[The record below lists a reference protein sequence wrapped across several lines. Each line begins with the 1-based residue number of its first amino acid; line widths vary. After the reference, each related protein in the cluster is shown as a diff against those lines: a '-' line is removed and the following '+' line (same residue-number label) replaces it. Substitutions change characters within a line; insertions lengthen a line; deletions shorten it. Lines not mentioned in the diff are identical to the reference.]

1 MSQGKIEDVLPL
13 APGQAGLLYHAL
25 LDTEGTD
32 VYVVQLRFRIEE
44 PVRVEALHAALNAVL
59 VRHPGLRV
67 CFRHKG
73 LDQPVQLVPRR
84 AEPGW
89 TEVDLSALAPD
100 EAAAELGRLLDADR
114 ARRFDV
120 GRPPLMRATLVRLP
134 EGWSEL
140 ILTVHHL
147 ILDGWSA
154 PILAR
159 DLADLYAG
167 VVPPPAAHYRGYPAW
182 LKEQS
187 SADAQAAW
195 QAALAGLAE
204 PTRLVPEA
212 DLRTGVLP
220 GQLDSQLSAD
230 LTEAVRRRA
239 RETGVTVNTL
249 VQAGWGLV
257 LGRLTGSAD
266 VVFGAVASGRPGE
279 LEGAENMVGMFV
291 TTLPVRV
298 RIRAG
303 ERVDELLRR
312 IQREQTDLAEHHHLP
327 LAQIQSSSAG
337 RDLFDTVLAFEN
349 FPRGGLAGG
358 RPGDPQ
364 LFDLRDATHYPV
376 TIAIAAE
383 DCLWMRLSYRL
394 DYVTGSTADLLAACL
409 VRSFELLAADPA
421 AIAADLDVL
430 PAAEYERVRELGTG
444 AQSAPQEPSVPEC
457 FARQVERSPDAIA
470 IESCDTGRTLTYAE
484 LDRATDLLADRL
496 ADAGVGP
503 ESMVAVLL
511 GRSVDLVVAELGV
524 LKAGGCYVP
533 LDPAEPETRL
543 SRLLSDAGVG
553 LVLTDR
559 APAWLPDQ
567 IRALIVDVGDDPAP
581 ERSDRPAPHPDS
593 AAYVMYT
600 SGSTGVPKGVVV
612 SHRNI
617 LALAGDHRY
626 GTGAHSRVL
635 LHSPH
640 TFDANTYET
649 WVPLLTGGTVVV
661 AGPGPLEP
669 AVLRDLVAE
678 RAVSAMF
685 LTAELLRTV
694 ADLAPEAV
702 AGAREV
708 WSGGDV
714 VSPEAVETIQA
725 ASPEVVVVNG
735 YGPTETTTFATCYRV
750 EKSARAGAAV
760 PIGGP
765 LDDTAIR
772 VLDGRLRPVPT
783 GTVGEVYIG
792 GTRLARGYLG
802 RPGGTAE
809 RFVADPFGPA
819 GSRLFRTG
827 DLGRWTPDGALEF
840 LGRADGQ
847 LKIRGHRIEPA
858 EAEALL
864 EGCPAVSRA
873 LVHAEADPSGAKR
886 LIADLALRT
895 GGDLGQVRRYAAEH
909 LPAHL
914 RPDVYHEID
923 SVPLTAHGKA
933 DRAAVPERRLPETE
947 AATAVATAGPGFR
960 SARERILCQLFAQAL
975 GLSAFDPEQNF
986 FDAGGHSLLAM
997 RLVAAVEA
1005 ESGRRLPVGILM
1017 DSPTPAALA
1026 RRLESPT
1033 DRLGLAPV
1041 LKLRTGGDRTPL
1053 FFLHSGSGLTWRY
1066 ATLLPFI
1073 EPGRPLYGIQSTA
1086 FTRTGPTPQDVG
1098 ELGEEYVER
1107 IRSVQPEG
1115 PYLLLGWSF
1124 GGLLAYD
1131 VAARLTRAGQQVA
1144 MLAVVD
1150 SIPGD
1155 TPDEVPGEELL
1166 EQAALKILSAYAA
1179 TPPPAAAQGGHLD
1192 RATVFAAVQDGGWCR
1207 DWSTDRLETMIE
1219 HCSAAIK
1226 MTNRYRPPRFDG
1238 SMLLFCATRDPG
1250 ALDPAAK
1257 AAVWRRSAAEVLVH
1271 ELDCGHSEAMH
1282 PGPAQAI
1289 AAVVNPVVR
1298 DH

>member
-1 MSQGKIEDVLPL
+1 VSQGKIEDVLPL

-44 PVRVEALHAALNAVL
+44 PVRVQALHAALNAVL

-89 TEVDLSALAPD
+89 TEVDLSAQSPD
-100 EAAAELGRLLDADR
+100 DADAELSRLLDADR

-120 GRPPLMRATLVRLP
+120 ARPPLIRATLVRLP
-134 EGWSEL
+134 AGRSEL

-147 ILDGWSA
+147 ILDGWST

-167 VVPPPAAHYRGYPAW
+167 LVPPPATHYRGYPAW

-187 SADAQAAW
+187 TADAQAAW

-212 DLRTGVLP
+212 DLRIGVLP
-220 GQLDSQLSAD
+220 GQLDFQLSAD

-257 LGRLTGSAD
+257 LGRLTGAED

-298 RIRAG
+298 RIHAE

-327 LAQIQSSSAG
+327 LAQIQRGSVG

-349 FPRGGLAGG
+349 FPRGGLPGG

-364 LFDLRDATHYPV
+364 LFDSRDATHYPI
-376 TIAIAAE
+376 TIAVTAE
-383 DCLWMRLSYRL
+383 EQLWLRLSYRP
-394 DYVTGSTADLLAACL
+394 DCVTGSTADLLAACL
-409 VRSFELLAADPA
+409 VRSFELLAAGPA
-421 AIAADLDVL
+421 AIAADLDMV
-430 PAAEYERVRELGTG
+430 PAAEYERVRAFGTG
-444 AQSAPQEPSVPEC
+444 AQSAPQELSVPEC
-457 FARQVERSPDAIA
+457 FARQVERSPQAVA
-470 IESCDTGRTLTYAE
+470 IESCDAGRTLTYAE
-484 LDRATDLLADRL
+484 LDRVTDRLADRL
-496 ADAGVGP
+496 AEAGVGP
-503 ESMVAVLL
+503 EVMVAVLL

-543 SRLLSDAGVG
+543 SQLLSDAGVG
-553 LVLTDR
+553 LVLTDH
-559 APAWLPDQ
+559 APGWLPDQ
-567 IRALIVDVGDDPAP
+567 IRALIVDAEDEAAP
-581 ERSDRPAPHPDS
+581 EHSDRPAPHPDS

-612 SHRNI
+612 SHHNI
-617 LALAGDHRY
+617 LTLTGDHRY
-626 GTGAHSRVL
+626 GTGAHGRVL

-649 WVPLLTGGTVVV
+649 WVPLLTGGTVLV

-702 AGAREV
+702 AGVREV
-708 WSGGDV
+708 WAGGDV
-714 VSPEAVETIQA
+714 VSPEAVEAIQA
-725 ASPEVVVVNG
+725 ASPDVVVVNG
-735 YGPTETTTFATCYRV
+735 YGPTETTTFATCYRL
-750 EKSARAGAAV
+750 EKSIHASAAL
-760 PIGGP
+760 PIGVP
-765 LDDTAIR
+765 LDNTVIR
-772 VLDGRLRPVPT
+772 VLDRRLRPVPT
-783 GTVGEVYIG
+783 GATGEVYIG

-819 GSRLFRTG
+819 GSRLLRTG

-895 GGDLGQVRRYAAEH
+895 GGDLGQVRRYAVEH

-923 SVPLTAHGKA
+923 TVPLTAHGKA

-947 AATAVATAGPGFR
+947 SAATTGQGFR
-960 SARERILCQLFAQAL
+960 SARERILCQLFAQTL
-975 GLSAFDPEQNF
+975 GLSGFDPEQNF

-1041 LKLRTGGDRTPL
+1041 LRLRTGGDRTPV

-1066 ATLLPFI
+1066 ATLLPYI

-1086 FTRTGPTPQDVG
+1086 FVQDRPLPQDVG
-1098 ELGEEYVER
+1098 ELAEEYVGR
-1107 IRSVQPEG
+1107 IRSIQPEG

-1131 VAARLTRAGQQVA
+1131 VATRLTRAGQQVA

-1155 TPDEVPGEELL
+1155 TPDEVPGAELL

-1179 TPPPAAAQGGHLD
+1179 TPPAAVAQGGHLD
-1192 RATVFAAVQDGGWCR
+1192 RDTVFAAVQEGGWCR

-1219 HCSAAIK
+1219 HCSTAIRS
-1226 MTNRYRPPRFDG
+1226 TNRYRPPRFDG

-1250 ALDPAAK
+1250 APTPAAK
-1257 AAVWRRSAAEVLVH
+1257 AAVWRRTAAEVLVH

-1289 AAVVNPVVR
+1289 AAVVNPLVR
-1298 DH
+1298 EH